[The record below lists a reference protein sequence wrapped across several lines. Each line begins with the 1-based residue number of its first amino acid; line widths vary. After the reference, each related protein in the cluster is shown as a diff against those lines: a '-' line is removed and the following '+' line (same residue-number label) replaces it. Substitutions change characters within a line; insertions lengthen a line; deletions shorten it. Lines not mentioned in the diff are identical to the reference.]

1 MFAGTARDEE
11 AGVGMGFDRSD
22 LVIGLE
28 FVEGWNIGRIL
39 VVLGV
44 VLVLS
49 LLATLLW
56 VFFGTTWIHVGFRG
70 VGERVATGL
79 LLGLLVLLLG
89 WTGVGGRLWVS
100 WLLL

>member
-11 AGVGMGFDRSD
+11 ADVGMGSGRSD
-22 LVIGLE
+22 FVTGLE

-39 VVLGV
+39 VALGV

-56 VFFGTTWIHVGFRG
+56 VFFGSTWIHVGFREA
-70 VGERVATGL
+70 GERVATGRCW
-79 LLGLLVLLLG
+79 GF
-89 WTGVGGRLWVS
+89 WCCS
-100 WLLL
+100 